1 MKYLLITAKEE
12 NEPNIGILILN
23 EDGNYPKDELK
34 IALDAHFDSDIEII
48 DTKKLC
54 QNPIS
59 IKVNCVDRDNQ
70 NYKFNVELNQTWLY

>member
-1 MKYLLITAKEE
+1 M
-12 NEPNIGILILN
+12 
-23 EDGNYPKDELK
+23 K
-34 IALDAHFDSDIEII
+34 IALDAHFDSDIEVI
-48 DTKKLC
+48 DTKELC